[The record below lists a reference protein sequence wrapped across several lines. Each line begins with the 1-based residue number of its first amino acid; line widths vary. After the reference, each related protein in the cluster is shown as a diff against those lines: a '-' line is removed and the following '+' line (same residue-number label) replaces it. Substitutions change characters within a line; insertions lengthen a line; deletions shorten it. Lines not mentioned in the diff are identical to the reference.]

1 MDSCCPL
8 IGQIWL
14 IGELVSGAFVSQQPP
29 NTMVLMMFLCQAS
42 IMSFV
47 MNRCRGHSSEL
58 TNYLDVKAASFQSMP
73 RLLFVQSSQTRK
85 QLSVMSYK
93 RQLGH
98 VSKDWMIG

>member
-1 MDSCCPL
+1 MLPSDWPDLAHWRACQWC
-8 IGQIWL
+8 IC
-14 IGELVSGAFVSQQPP
+14 VSTAAKHHGFNDVFVSS
-29 NTMVLMMFLCQAS
+29 FHHELCYEPVS
-42 IMSFV
+42 
-47 MNRCRGHSSEL
+47 GHSSEL

-93 RQLGH
+93 RQWGH